1 MEAHT
6 PNAIGRSDG
15 RGPEPR
21 SHGPSSAGN
30 PVLEYDALRGAAIVL
45 DRSDRTRATFAG
57 PAAAEVLT
65 GLLTND
71 VPALTPGQGQYAAV
85 LTPKGKII
93 ADVRVFARDQDLFV
107 DAPARASA
115 GWWNLVRKFVNPRLA
130 RYADVSASLG
140 DIGIFGLAAVGVVG
154 RMCGLG
160 PEELTALAPYAHRQ
174 VQLGSEKVML
184 ARVPDAGLDGFEFF
198 PELEAVLE
206 VRARAIQCGATP
218 AGAAA
223 FEIARIEAGRPE
235 WGLDMDDTTLPQEAN
250 LDTLHAISYTK
261 GCYTG
266 QETVARVHF
275 RGHVNRHL
283 RGLEFDPAVLPVVGA
298 ELVDDAE
305 RVVGDVR
312 SVARSPRLG
321 GVALAMVRREV
332 QPGGILMARWPEG
345 TVRVSVL
352 ELPFPP

>member
-6 PNAIGRSDG
+6 PNAIGFSDG
-15 RGPEPR
+15 RGPESRLRDP
-21 SHGPSSAGN
+21 SHDGDPA
-30 PVLEYDALRGAAIVL
+30 LAYHALREAAIVL
-45 DRSDRTRATFAG
+45 DRSDRTRATFSG
-57 PAAAEVLT
+57 PSAPEVLT
-65 GLLTND
+65 GLMTND
-71 VPALTPGQGQYAAV
+71 VPALSPGQGQYAAV

-93 ADVRVFARDQDLFV
+93 ADVRVFARDHDLFV
-107 DAPARASA
+107 DAPARASV

-130 RYADVSASLG
+130 RYADVSTALG
-140 DIGIFGLAAVGVVG
+140 DIGIFGVAAAEVVG
-154 RMCGLG
+154 RMCGLSTD
-160 PEELTALAPYAHRQ
+160 ELTALAPYSHRQ
-174 VQLGSEKVML
+174 VQIGSDKVML

-198 PELEAVLE
+198 PDLNAVLAL
-206 VRARAIQCGATP
+206 RARAAQCGATP

-250 LDTLHAISYTK
+250 LDMLHAISYTK

-283 RGLEFDPAVLPVVGA
+283 RGLQCEPAVLPVPGA
-298 ELVDDAE
+298 ELVDDGE

-332 QPGGILMARWPEG
+332 QPGAMLTATWPEG
-345 TVRVSVL
+345 TIRVSVI